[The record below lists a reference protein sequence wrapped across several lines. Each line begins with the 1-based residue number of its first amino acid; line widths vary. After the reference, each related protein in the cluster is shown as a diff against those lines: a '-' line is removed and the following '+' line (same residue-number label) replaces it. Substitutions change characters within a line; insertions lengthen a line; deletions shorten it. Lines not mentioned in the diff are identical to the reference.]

1 MSAEI
6 PSNESPTGDVH
17 HCFKTSMRK
26 DLLIILQLGFGFFT
40 VFSAFNSQGF
50 IEISVLRS
58 LSQHDPASGITSN
71 SGYYSL
77 AIIYFVFTICNLLT
91 PPIIS
96 VLGSKWAQVLGAIC
110 YTSFMIQ
117 FLFINAWRLY
127 LFSAVLGF
135 GAAVIWTAN
144 GVYLVQFSRLGK
156 MARNS
161 GILWAMLQSSLVA
174 GAIFLLIVLSYG
186 DLFSS
191 YRFIYGAFAVASS
204 FGVVIL
210 ALLPA
215 SPSFTYESL
224 QDPLFDDSIDE
235 LDVSAAPV
243 SQLSSRT
250 WSEEFKHTFSLMTTR
265 EMMFLSICFLYSGI
279 ETTFYT
285 GVYTACLSAATAL
298 NGGSEKLIA
307 FAVLSM
313 GAGQISGGLSFGV
326 FPHSNRLNRSQIV
339 ILGMILHVTAFFLC
353 FLNLPMEAPLH
364 KTSAVGYIE
373 PSVFVAIE
381 QDTRTSLPVPSRF
394 SNFSSPCRHVP
405 HSTIVLSCFFTGS
418 FFSYASAL
426 RVPRFAS
433 FLPPMM
439 LNNGRKWNDE
449 QISHKGCAVEY
460 RIPVW

>member
-1 MSAEI
+1 
-6 PSNESPTGDVH
+6 
-17 HCFKTSMRK
+17 MRK

-215 SPSFTYESL
+215 SPSFTCLRNDAS
-224 QDPLFDDSIDE
+224 
-235 LDVSAAPV
+235 
-243 SQLSSRT
+243 
-250 WSEEFKHTFSLMTTR
+250 
-265 EMMFLSICFLYSGI
+265 FL
-279 ETTFYT
+279 
-285 GVYTACLSAATAL
+285 
-298 NGGSEKLIA
+298 
-307 FAVLSM
+307 
-313 GAGQISGGLSFGV
+313 GGLSFGV

-373 PSVFVAIE
+373 PSVFVAIVTAYFLGLADSCWNTQIYTLIGARYKDE
-381 QDTRTSLPVPSRF
+381 SSCAFALFKFFQSLSACASF
-394 SNFSSPCRHVP
+394 YYSS
-405 HSTIVLSCFFTGS
+405 VLLLHWQLLFLCLGAASAAICFF
-418 FFSYASAL
+418 
-426 RVPRFAS
+426 FAA
-433 FLPPMM
+433 
-439 LNNGRKWNDE
+439 NDAE
-449 QISHKGCAVEY
+449 QREEVE
-460 RIPVW
+460 

>member
-1 MSAEI
+1 
-6 PSNESPTGDVH
+6 
-17 HCFKTSMRK
+17 MRK

-215 SPSFTYESL
+215 SPSFTS
-224 QDPLFDDSIDE
+224 
-235 LDVSAAPV
+235 APV

-373 PSVFVAIE
+373 PSVFVAIVTAYFLGLADSCWNTQIYTLIGARYKDE
-381 QDTRTSLPVPSRF
+381 SSCAFALFKFFQSLSACASF
-394 SNFSSPCRHVP
+394 YYSS
-405 HSTIVLSCFFTGS
+405 VLLLHWQLLFLCLGAASAAICFF
-418 FFSYASAL
+418 
-426 RVPRFAS
+426 FAA
-433 FLPPMM
+433 
-439 LNNGRKWNDE
+439 NDAE
-449 QISHKGCAVEY
+449 QREEVE
-460 RIPVW
+460 